1 MGFLE
6 QIQIQKWRRKPSSE
20 EEQTNGATAGD
31 GHKIEGHVAGTP
43 MTPIL
48 SFAFL
53 LEFLAEHMA
62 LPGRRNHVAKSG
74 QRDMSRGIVGVFHF
88 PLDG

>member
-20 EEQTNGATAGD
+20 EEQTNGIMAGD
-31 GHKIEGHVAGTP
+31 GHEIKGHVAGTP
-43 MTPIL
+43 MTPTFT
-48 SFAFL
+48 FAFF
-53 LEFLAEHMA
+53 LEFLAEHIA
-62 LPGRRNHVAKSG
+62 LPGRCNHVAKSG
-74 QRDMSRGIVGVFHF
+74 QRDMSRGIVGVFYF